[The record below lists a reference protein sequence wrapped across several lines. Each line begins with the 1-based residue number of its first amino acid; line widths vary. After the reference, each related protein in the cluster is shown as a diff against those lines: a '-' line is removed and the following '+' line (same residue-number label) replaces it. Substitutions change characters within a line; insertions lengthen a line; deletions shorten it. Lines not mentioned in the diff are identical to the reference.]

1 MTDPSINTGNLPAEG
16 LLSNVTL
23 CLGPQG
29 LESDL
34 CEFSPSSATQQGV
47 TQWLTHTWAP
57 MSPSIQEWANP
68 MALLRASSGNQGN
81 EPTAD
86 PGQALN
92 GRILRATD
100 RGMKNSTEDNDGNW

>member
-1 MTDPSINTGNLPAEG
+1 MKDPSINIGNLPAEG

-47 TQWLTHTWAP
+47 TQ
-57 MSPSIQEWANP
+57 
-68 MALLRASSGNQGN
+68 
-81 EPTAD
+81 
-86 PGQALN
+86 
-92 GRILRATD
+92 
-100 RGMKNSTEDNDGNW
+100 